1 MTDTS
6 DNSSSSS
13 VYQPE
18 MSLAQDPGILIYS
31 QHKHLKTLIT
41 AEQQQALKALPQH
54 IQLPLISKLAHV
66 GHIAA
71 IYFENNTDSG
81 TTNISTISLKGML
94 DLQLQQKLIYR
105 ESIQR
110 QLHFTLA
117 LTKDVQPYAVPLTQ
131 IHNSK
136 HIIDTYLQG
145 LYLSKPQSKP
155 SMF

>member
-31 QHKHLKTLIT
+31 QHKHLKTLTT

-66 GHIAA
+66 GPIAA
-71 IYFENNTDSG
+71 IYFENNTWEKFKSDNKNDRNETDVHLPSKMLSSLQVG
-81 TTNISTISLKGML
+81 RQVTFSTVEAIDKLSL
-94 DLQLQQKLIYR
+94 
-105 ESIQR
+105 
-110 QLHFTLA
+110 T
-117 LTKDVQPYAVPLTQ
+117 
-131 IHNSK
+131 
-136 HIIDTYLQG
+136 
-145 LYLSKPQSKP
+145 
-155 SMF
+155 